1 MLKVFV
7 ALFVALTVDAFGFRA
22 ATRGGVRSS
31 SRQLSMMAANPR
43 CPHFDALLFDC
54 DGVIAETERDA
65 HRVTF
70 NMAFKEKNVA
80 TEWGEELYGE
90 LLKIGG
96 GKERMTA
103 HFNNVGWPSFVP
115 EADRTAFIQEL
126 HLSKT
131 AKFQSLVESGAVPLR
146 PGVMRL
152 VDDALNNGVKV
163 AVCSTSNEA
172 AVTTI
177 VRKLLGDRIEKMQI
191 FAGDVVKNKK
201 PAPDVYLLAA
211 KTLNVDPSRCW
222 VVEDSAIGL
231 RAAKGAGMR
240 CVVTKSVYT
249 RDEEFDNADVVI
261 DDLDR
266 GLDGPVTI
274 TYLNYKAS
282 PNAYKATKSTE
293 NAETFAATPNVS
305 KMFTKI
311 ANGDMGKGGMPF

>member
-1 MLKVFV
+1 MKLM
-7 ALFVALTVDAFGFRA
+7 G
-22 ATRGGVRSS
+22 
-31 SRQLSMMAANPR
+31 N
-43 CPHFDALLFDC
+43 FDALLFDC

-70 NMAFKEKNVA
+70 NLAFKEKNVA
-80 TEWGEELYGE
+80 TEWDVELYGE

-115 EADRTAFIQEL
+115 EAERSKFIQEL

-131 AKFQSLVESGAVPLR
+131 AKFQELVESGAVPLR

-152 VDDALNNGVKV
+152 IDDAFKNDIKV
-163 AVCSTSNEA
+163 AVCSTSNDA

-177 VRKLLGDRIEKMQI
+177 VRKLLGDRINQMQI

-211 KTLNVDPSRCW
+211 ETLKIDPSRCW
-222 VVEDSAIGL
+222 VVEDSSIGL

-240 CVVTKSVYT
+240 CVVTKSIYT
-249 RDEEFDNADVVI
+249 RDEEFGGADACI

-266 GLDGPVTI
+266 GLDGPITI
-274 TYLNYKAS
+274 TYLNYKAGA
-282 PNAYKATKSTE
+282 NVYKPVKSVD
-293 NAETFAATPNVS
+293 NAEMFGAKPDLG
-305 KMFTKI
+305 KMF
-311 ANGDMGKGGMPF
+311 GKMLESGKTPGMPF